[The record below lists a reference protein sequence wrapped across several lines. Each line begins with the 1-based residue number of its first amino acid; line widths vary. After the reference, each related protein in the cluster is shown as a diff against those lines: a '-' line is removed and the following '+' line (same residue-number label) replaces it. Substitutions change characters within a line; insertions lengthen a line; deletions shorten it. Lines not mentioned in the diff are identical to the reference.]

1 MIKFV
6 TLGGF
11 LGAGKTTTMI
21 AAARMLEERGHTVAV
36 VTNDQGTELIDTRLV
51 RSHLDSVGEVTGGCF
66 CCRFEDLM
74 TVTSRLLAGGDVDTV
89 MAEAVGSC
97 TDLQA
102 TVIRPLRA
110 YYQDDFSPAPL
121 TVIVDPRRIGELN
134 SALPFFDRENDMAY
148 LFGHQLAEA
157 DIIAVNKADL
167 LTDRERE
174 KIIADLTASHP
185 HASVL
190 AYSAKTGEGLA
201 ELVAAWDTSPPPA
214 PHVDIDYDRYA
225 AAEAELA
232 WFNQTA
238 TVTAA
243 EPGFSPEQ
251 WARTALGHLSEAAL
265 RNGWVVGHLK
275 VSVETAGGFTKASV
289 TTTGGAPVLDSAVAE
304 PALSGTVNI
313 NARIACTPEVMDAA
327 ADAARAAAD
336 ADAGAASTP
345 GTEAA
350 IAFRPGYPRPIH
362 RITDPVG

>member
-1 MIKFV
+1 MIEFV

-21 AAARMLEERGHTVAV
+21 AAARLLEARGRSVAV
-36 VTNDQGTELIDTRLV
+36 VTNDQGTELIDTRLA
-51 RSHLDSVGEVTGGCF
+51 RSQLDSVGEVTGGCF

-74 TVTSRLLAGGDVDTV
+74 TVTTRLLDSGDVDTV

-110 YYQDDFSPAPL
+110 YYEDKFHPAPL
-121 TVIVDPRRIGELN
+121 TVIVDPRRFGELN
-134 SALPFFDRENDMAY
+134 SALPFYDRDNDMAY

-157 DIIAVNKADL
+157 DIIAINKADL
-167 LTDRERE
+167 LTDGERE
-174 KIIADLTASHP
+174 KVIADLAAGHP
-185 HASVL
+185 HATVL
-190 AYSAKTGEGLA
+190 AYSAKTGEGLE
-201 ELVAAWDTSPPPA
+201 ELVAAWDSSPPPA

-238 TVTAA
+238 TIAAA

-251 WARTALGHLSEAAL
+251 WTRSALAHLSEAAR
-265 RNGWVVGHLK
+265 RNGWVIGHLK
-275 VSVETAGGFTKASV
+275 ISVETAAGLTKASV
-289 TTTGGAPVLDSAVAE
+289 TTAGETPAMDSAVTA

-313 NARIACTPEVMDAA
+313 NARVACAPEVMDAA
-327 ADAARAAAD
+327 ADAARGAAD
-336 ADAGAASTP
+336 ADTGATSTP
-345 GTEAA
+345 AVEAA